1 MKKLLLWAVI
11 TTALAFVSCEP
22 SEINTPEEP
31 LVGPTKEIFYTSSDG
46 TVVTP
51 GNPNAFGAN
60 IVSNTYENG
69 EGVITFDDKVT
80 KIDKDAFSTLDNLI
94 SITIPVS
101 VTVIGGESFAD
112 CGLTAV
118 TIPDGV
124 TEILSYAFYH
134 CQSLTSVTI
143 GKRVTEV
150 SQYAFGDCHSL
161 AEVYC
166 KPTTPPKGDN
176 NMFTGNASGRKIY
189 VPTASVSAYK
199 EAEYWSDYAE
209 DIVGYDF

>member
-1 MKKLLLWAVI
+1 MATV
-11 TTALAFVSCEP
+11 LAFISCE
-22 SEINTPEEP
+22 SGEINKPEEP

-46 TVVTP
+46 AVITP
-51 GNPNAFGAN
+51 KNSDVFGAN

-69 EGVITFDDKVT
+69 EGVITFDGKVT
-80 KIDKDAFSTLDNLI
+80 KIGYSAFATLHNLTT
-94 SITIPVS
+94 ITIPVS
-101 VTVIGGESFAD
+101 VTIIDAESFAD

-124 TEILSYAFYH
+124 TDISSYAFYY

-143 GKRVTEV
+143 GKRVNDI
-150 SQYAFGDCHSL
+150 SQYAFGDCSSL
-161 AEVYC
+161 TEVYC
-166 KPTTPPKGDN
+166 KPTTPPTGDRY
-176 NMFTGNASGRKIY
+176 MFTGNASGRKIY

-199 EAEYWSDYAE
+199 TAEYWSEYAD